1 MARTRIIVPPD
12 SGAYSRNPQSSKSGF
27 TLVEVVLAMVLLS
40 AGTLGLVHL
49 AGAALLTSRSGMS
62 ATSVGV
68 YAENALEATRDRGF
82 AGTAPGVTTDTL
94 QVRGVRYARTVTI
107 VDRNGRLR
115 EIRVD
120 VLRVP
125 GGDLAYTALAYLVR

>member
-1 MARTRIIVPPD
+1 
-12 SGAYSRNPQSSKSGF
+12 
-27 TLVEVVLAMVLLS
+27 MVLLS

-82 AGTAPGVTTDTL
+82 AGTTPGVTTDTL
-94 QVRGVRYARTVTI
+94 RLRGVRYARTVTV
-107 VDRNGRLR
+107 VDRSGRLR

-120 VLRVP
+120 VIRVP
-125 GGDLAYTALAYLVR
+125 GNDVAYRALAYLVR